1 MDLKK
6 CQPVLFVKDAGVSSK
21 FYTDVLGFT
30 VIMENGGV
38 NITFKEGFTV
48 WQIWEGNIVGFS
60 NAKIDISKN
69 SNIPEAD
76 VDGRPDNFMRVYA
89 ESTSITPPKKWF
101 SDNSG
106 ETSTLEIA
114 GSNLLIGT
122 GGISGTIGLYATNSG
137 TIGAKDYLWKNIG
150 GNNGFVK

>member
-76 VDGRPDNFMRVYA
+76 ADGRPDNFMRVYA

-114 GSNLLIGT
+114 GSNLLIGP
-122 GGISGTIGLYATNSG
+122 GGISGSIGLYVINR
-137 TIGAKDYLWKNIG
+137 YHWY
-150 GNNGFVK
+150 

>member
-6 CQPVLFVKDAGVSSK
+6 CQPVLFVKDARVSSK

-69 SNIPEAD
+69 LIFPKRMLM
-76 VDGRPDNFMRVYA
+76 VVPMILWVFMPTV
-89 ESTSITPPKKWF
+89 
-101 SDNSG
+101 
-106 ETSTLEIA
+106 
-114 GSNLLIGT
+114 LL
-122 GGISGTIGLYATNSG
+122 LPCL
-137 TIGAKDYLWKNIG
+137 K
-150 GNNGFVK
+150 NGFQITAAKPLP